1 MLENYAT
8 ITTFLQTVVCQT
20 VLILA
25 QAIMLRQQVLQMKF
39 ANLFVVTIMM
49 TECFLKDLRIV
60 MMEMLWMEMV
70 VAHLLQKSQI
80 GLVLMFLELYHL
92 VTLFVETQYKLE
104 MNAITLTFGVQAVVI
119 LIVHSKLVF
128 INFLEYCQ

>member
-1 MLENYAT
+1 MLENYVI
-8 ITTFLQTVVCQT
+8 ITTFLQTAACQT
-20 VLILA
+20 VLILV
-25 QAIMLRQQVLQMKF
+25 QDITLLQQGLYMKF
-39 ANLFVVTIMM
+39 ANLFVAMIMM
-49 TECFLKDLRIV
+49 MECTLMDLRIV
-60 MMEMLWMEMV
+60 MMAMLWMVMV
-70 VAHLLQKSQI
+70 VAHHLQKSRI

-128 INFLEYCQ
+128 IHLQESCQ